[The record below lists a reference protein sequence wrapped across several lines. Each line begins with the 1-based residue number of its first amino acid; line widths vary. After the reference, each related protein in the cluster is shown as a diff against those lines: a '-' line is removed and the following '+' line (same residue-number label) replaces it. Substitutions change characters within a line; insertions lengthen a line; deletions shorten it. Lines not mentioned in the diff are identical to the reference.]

1 MHGVRAIRWLS
12 FHHCGNTGPA
22 DVNVNTLTEEQ
33 MLEWEMNPDREVS
46 VEIVPSKSNVTYNL
60 GYGAIGLEVD
70 TRSCLL
76 NRIYPEDGNT
86 VLVDDE
92 GTLRSLDVECEESVW
107 GTEVDMGWE
116 NALRLFN
123 SVEDRDTW
131 SEGVVWK
138 PRYKKVVVKSG
149 DQYVDP
155 ERLALVAELMGNLP
169 IRTIRLSKNVRW
181 DD

>member
-12 FHHCGNTGPA
+12 FRQCWNTGPSDL
-22 DVNVNTLTEEQ
+22 DVGDLTHEQ
-33 MLEWEMNPDREVS
+33 MLEWEKSPDREVS
-46 VEIVPSKSNVTYNL
+46 VEIVPAKSNVTFCL
-60 GYGAIGLEVD
+60 EYGAIGLEVD
-70 TRSCLL
+70 TTSCLL
-76 NRIYPEDGNT
+76 NRVYPEDGNT

-92 GTLRSLDVECEESVW
+92 GTLRSLDIEQEESVW

-123 SVEDRDTW
+123 SVEDRETW

-138 PRYKKVVVKSG
+138 PRYKKVIVKSG
-149 DQYVDP
+149 DHYVDP

-181 DD
+181 E